1 MYSYIKGKLVS
12 LNGDAAVLD
21 NNGIGYKLFIS
32 HNTQGKLASFIQKE
46 VKLFTYL
53 NVREDAMELYGF
65 SSEEEQICFTKLI
78 TVSGVGPKA
87 AMSVLSAFTP
97 EKLAFAVST
106 GDAKAITRANGVGLK
121 TAQKII
127 IELKGKLDLE
137 GDGSDSPAGSIN
149 DAITTLTG
157 LGYTKAEALAAL
169 KGIDTNQPIE
179 DIITQAFKKLNKF

>member
-1 MYSYIKGKLVS
+1 M
-12 LNGDAAVLD
+12 
-21 NNGIGYKLFIS
+21 
-32 HNTQGKLASFIQKE
+32 
-46 VKLFTYL
+46 
-53 NVREDAMELYGF
+53 
-65 SSEEEQICFTKLI
+65 
-78 TVSGVGPKA
+78 
-87 AMSVLSAFTP
+87 
-97 EKLAFAVST
+97 ST

-149 DAITTLTG
+149 DAITALTG